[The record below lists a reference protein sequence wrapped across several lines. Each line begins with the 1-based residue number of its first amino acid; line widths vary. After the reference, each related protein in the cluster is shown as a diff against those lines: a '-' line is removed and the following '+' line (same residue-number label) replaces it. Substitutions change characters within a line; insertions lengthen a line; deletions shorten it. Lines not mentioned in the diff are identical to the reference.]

1 MPREGGAPGN
11 RGRRDNRSALAITG
25 SSAFAD
31 DDTTMNDEAQGGRI
45 FFSSTGR
52 TFGEEDELC
61 LLSVGVDIGSSTSH
75 LVFSRIVLERLDSRY
90 VVTERESFYQS
101 DILLTPYAAEDTID
115 ADALGAFIERQYRDA
130 KIDPD
135 EIDAGALILTGVAV
149 RRRNARRIGELFARQ
164 TGRLVAVSAGDSL
177 ESVMAVYGSGAAAR
191 SIRNGAPVMNVDVGG
206 GTAKIAICADGKV
219 VDVTALDVGARLVVL
234 DEARRIVRIEE
245 GGRRIGAALG
255 LKLAPGAVLAEH
267 DAHALAASMADS
279 LFEAMRGGS
288 PRAGGADLLR
298 LDPLTWRGDI
308 SDVSFSGGVSEY
320 IYGGEIKSYGDLGM
334 ELAGALRERL
344 TNGPQL
350 ARPEARIRA
359 TVIGAAQYT
368 VQVSGSTIFVAPLET
383 LPLRNVPVIAP
394 ALPLDGDKIEPAAV
408 ATAIRSALRRRELEA
423 GESPVA
429 LFVPWRGSATFQ
441 RLDNLC
447 RGILDG
453 LAPILAHGHP
463 IALVG
468 DSDVGGLIGIH
479 FCEEMKVTAP
489 IVSIDGL
496 ELKDFDYIDF
506 GAILDTSGAVAV
518 VIKSLVFPASAAVG
532 REWAATPIA
541 AGADTAS

>member
-1 MPREGGAPGN
+1 MTEQ
-11 RGRRDNRSALAITG
+11 I
-25 SSAFAD
+25 
-31 DDTTMNDEAQGGRI
+31 GGRV
-45 FFSSTGR
+45 FFSNTGR

-61 LLSVGVDIGSSTSH
+61 VLSVGVDIGSSTSH

-90 VVTERESFYQS
+90 VVTERESFFQS

-115 ADALGAFIERQYRDA
+115 ADALGAFIARQYRDA

-149 RRRNARRIGELFARQ
+149 RRRNARRIGELFAREA
-164 TGRLVAVSAGDSL
+164 GRLVAVSAGDSL
-177 ESVMAVYGSGAAAR
+177 ESVMAAYGSGAAAR
-191 SIRNGAPVMNVDVGG
+191 SIRNDAPVMNIDVGG
-206 GTAKIAICADGKV
+206 GTAKIAVCADGKV

-234 DEARRIVRIEE
+234 DEARRIVRLEE
-245 GGRRIGAALG
+245 AGRRIGAALG
-255 LKLAPGAVLAEH
+255 LKLEPGTILAEE
-267 DAHALAASMADS
+267 DARALAGAMAES

-288 PRAGGADLLR
+288 PKAGGIGLLR

-320 IYGGEIKSYGDLGM
+320 IYGGEIKSYGDLGLQLAN
-334 ELAGALRERL
+334 ELRARL
-344 TNGPQL
+344 QPGVQL

-368 VQVSGSTIFVAPLET
+368 VQVSGSTIFVSPLET
-383 LPLRNVPVIAP
+383 VPLRNIPVIAP

-408 ATAIRSALRRRELEA
+408 ATAIRSALKRRELDG
-423 GESPVA
+423 GESPIAV
-429 LFVPWRGSATFQ
+429 FVPWRGSATFQ
-441 RLDNLC
+441 RLDDVCL
-447 RGILDG
+447 GIRDG

-463 IALVG
+463 IVLVG

-479 FCEEMKVTAP
+479 FCEEMKVAAP

-496 ELKDFDYIDF
+496 ELKDFDYIDI

-518 VIKSLVFPASAAVG
+518 VIKSLVFPANPNVG
-532 REWAATPIA
+532 RDLRATPNALA
-541 AGADTAS
+541 ADPAS